1 MPRGLETCFE
11 FTSNAIFLPKLVFS
25 PFMHLLPTLPT
36 RHEKDRPGP
45 NNYSS
50 CSEDCLFRRANWLIC
65 VKSFLTAAEPS
76 ITVRKHSII
85 LSTHEIKAVI
95 LFDRC
100 FIVVHMCFFFH
111 IYVYSAGCSMYSAAC
126 ILQVPEGADSILSVI
141 KDRS

>member
-100 FIVVHMCFFFH
+100 FIVVC
-111 IYVYSAGCSMYSAAC
+111 SAGCSMYSAAC